1 MKEMELLLDERF
13 SLSPFYRTYSFE
25 VKVAEA
31 SPNIGEKKLSALVFG
46 MGWRGVVVSTLYEKV
61 LFAWPWQ
68 QVEALLGGQGI
79 RIQSEKSFLVF
90 RCPRVL

>member
-1 MKEMELLLDERF
+1 
-13 SLSPFYRTYSFE
+13 
-25 VKVAEA
+25 
-31 SPNIGEKKLSALVFG
+31 